1 MPEHINNHKLAQNI
15 QDAIVK
21 LQNGESSIHQLEDL
35 VVQARELYER
45 LLVLKFKAYEQKV
58 RPEKMLDSNEKFITD
73 PIDTSI
79 PSEKI
84 EEIIPKKDDTPFD
97 FSLFGEVEKQT
108 ESTTSSAE
116 ETDIFVPSEASIGP
130 KIDEKIDELHIEAPE
145 TNASTASK
153 TQTAASSLHDKLS
166 NNGSSERLGDK
177 LKNAKLESI
186 ISAFTLNDRI
196 RFTKNLF
203 DNNGDT
209 FNAAIQL
216 LDAQKGL
223 IEARDLVQ
231 DYASRYEW
239 DMEDKNS
246 LDFIELIERR
256 YA

>member
-1 MPEHINNHKLAQNI
+1 MPEHINNLNLAQNI
-15 QDAIVK
+15 QDALVK
-21 LQNGESSIHQLEDL
+21 LQNGESSINHLEDM

-45 LLVLKFKAYEQKV
+45 LLVLRFKAYELKV
-58 RPEKMLDSNEKFITD
+58 RPEKMLYSNEKLITD
-73 PIDTSI
+73 SIDTSL

-84 EEIIPKKDDTPFD
+84 EEIIPKEDDTPFD

-130 KIDEKIDELHIEAPE
+130 KIDEVHIEAPE
-145 TNASTASK
+145 SNASATSK
-153 TQTAASSLHDKLS
+153 TQTSAASLLDKLS

-177 LKNAKLESI
+177 LKNTKLESI
-186 ISAFTLNDRI
+186 TSAFTLNDRI

-216 LDAQKGL
+216 LDAQKGI

-246 LDFIELIERR
+246 VDFIELIERR